1 MKKIIGLY
9 GRPGSGKTTTLYLL
23 IELLVGKRE
32 TEEKK
37 DGNTPFIIDDYRG
50 KKIIIATAG
59 DSADIVK
66 QNIEF
71 FEKQEADILVTAAR
85 NGDNTGASQF
95 LDNYY
100 NEASDALLIWFGK
113 NHSTSLA
120 KMIDVM
126 QAKELRAFLDLLIE
140 EWDNYPEK
148 WSYVE

>member
-1 MKKIIGLY
+1 MKKIIGFY
-9 GRPGSGKTTTLYLL
+9 GRLGSGKTTTLNLL
-23 IELLVGKRE
+23 IELLG
-32 TEEKK
+32 EKGQG
-37 DGNTPFIIDDYRG
+37 DNPVTINYRG
-50 KKIIIATAG
+50 RKIVITPGG

-95 LDNYY
+95 LDNHY

-120 KMIDVM
+120 KMINVM

-140 EWDNYPEK
+140 EWDKYPEG
-148 WSYVE
+148 WSY

>member
-1 MKKIIGLY
+1 MKRIIGLY
-9 GRPGSGKTTTLYLL
+9 GRKNSGKTTTLNLL
-23 IELLVGKRE
+23 IELLG
-32 TEEKK
+32 EKGQR
-37 DGNTPFIIDDYRG
+37 DNPVTINYRG
-50 KKIIIATAG
+50 RKIVITPGG

-85 NGDNTGASQF
+85 NGDKTGASQF
-95 LDNYY
+95 LDNHY

-113 NHSTSLA
+113 NHSTSTSLA

-140 EWDNYPEK
+140 EWDKCPEG
-148 WSYVE
+148 WSY